1 MSRQRYSIALIVFL
15 FATAFGALMAF
26 LTGLSDGARAQYA
39 PAADR
44 IALSHLDATEPV
56 WDCNSFGGGPGLPS
70 NMAERVCGEKI
81 SRRSRPC
88 TPLRRA
94 LAQTIADDAL
104 AGGPSSGSRAPD
116 FFAPE
121 ALDGAPDMRL
131 ASADD
136 LRAPT
141 IIGSPM
147 NPFLLVG
154 GSPGGPGGPGPGN
167 PIDPTDPTDPT
178 GPPIDPPGEVPLPGA
193 LPFMATGLAGFFLAR
208 RRKRRA

>member
-1 MSRQRYSIALIVFL
+1 MARQRYGIALIVFL

-26 LTGLSDGARAQYA
+26 LTGLSEGARASYA
-39 PAADR
+39 PASER

-56 WDCNSFGGGPGLPS
+56 WDCASFGGGPGLPG

-116 FFAPE
+116 FFAPQAPE
-121 ALDGAPDMRL
+121 GAPEMRL
-131 ASADD
+131 AGADA
-136 LRAPT
+136 LGAPT
-141 IIGSPM
+141 IIGSPV
-147 NPFLLVG
+147 NPFLLIG
-154 GSPGGPGGPGPGN
+154 GSPGRPGVPV
-167 PIDPTDPTDPT
+167 DPTDPT
-178 GPPIDPPGEVPLPGA
+178 GPPIDPPAEVPLPGA

-208 RRKRRA
+208 RRKRAA